1 MSLVNTNI
9 EVAREQMVEQ
19 QVRAWD
25 VLDPQVLAV
34 LRKVRREAFVP
45 AGFNNLAFAD
55 APIPLGHGEVML
67 PPKVDG
73 RILQALALKLTDT
86 VLDIGSG
93 SGFLAAC
100 LGRLAA
106 RVRSIEIHADLAE
119 LATRNLLEFA
129 ANNVVVE
136 QGDATRLTES
146 ERYDAIAVSSS
157 LPVYD
162 DRFEKALKP
171 GGRLF
176 IVVGEAPVMEAWQVT
191 RTGASEWSRVSL
203 FETSIPALVNSHRP
217 SRFVF

>member
-9 EVAREQMVEQ
+9 EIAREQMVEQ

-25 VLDPQVLAV
+25 VLDPKVLSV

-45 AGFNNLAFAD
+45 SGFGALAFAD

-73 RILQALALKLTDT
+73 RILQALDLKPTDD

-93 SGFLAAC
+93 TGFLAAC
-100 LGRLAA
+100 LSRLAA
-106 RVRSIEIHADLAE
+106 RVRSIEIFPDFAE
-119 LATRNLLEFA
+119 RATHNLLAMA

-136 QGDATRLTES
+136 LGDALQLS
-146 ERYDAIAVSSS
+146 GAARYDAIAVSSS

-162 DRFEKALKP
+162 ERFEQALKP
-171 GGRLF
+171 DGRLF
-176 IVVGEAPVMEAWQVT
+176 IVVGEAPVMEAWLVT
-191 RTGASEWSRVSL
+191 RTGATEWSRISL
-203 FETSIPALVNSHRP
+203 FETSIPPLINARHP

>member
-9 EVAREQMVEQ
+9 EAARQQMVEQ

-25 VLDPQVLAV
+25 VLDPKVLDV
-34 LRKVRREAFVP
+34 LRRVRREAFVP
-45 AGFNNLAFAD
+45 AGFSALAFAD

-73 RILQALALKLTDT
+73 KILQALDLKPTDA
-86 VLDIGSG
+86 VLDVGSG
-93 SGFLAAC
+93 TGFLAAC
-100 LGRLAA
+100 LSRMAA
-106 RVRSIEIHADLAE
+106 RVRSLEIHADLAE
-119 LATRNLLEFA
+119 LAARNLLAAA

-136 QGDATRLTES
+136 KADAMQLAETNQ
-146 ERYDAIAVSSS
+146 YDAIAVSSS

-162 DRFEKALKP
+162 ARFEQALKV

-176 IVVGEAPVMEAWQVT
+176 VVVGEAPVMEAWLVT
-191 RTGASEWSRVSL
+191 RTGEAAWNRVAL
-203 FETSIPALVNSHRP
+203 FETSIPALVNARHP